1 MKTFNAARTP
11 DTEDE
16 IWLVEHPPV
25 FTQAPFTKI
34 GHKYAISTHKGS
46 LKSQTTLF
54 RLPLLHSALGN
65 PASRRFIA
73 HQSIHQRIKLGNQ
86 IRLNMRA
93 QQAQC
98 AIHATRFHF
107 FGTQRIASVD

>member
-1 MKTFNAARTP
+1 MHSPTGYKQLAHKQKADIFQSAFCFTMCNAVTIFPSRFVLIYPALSRLSC
-11 DTEDE
+11 
-16 IWLVEHPPV
+16 WMGWV
-25 FTQAPFTKI
+25 FL
-34 GHKYAISTHKGS
+34 KGFQ
-46 LKSQTTLF
+46 LR
-54 RLPLLHSALGN
+54 RL
-65 PASRRFIA
+65 A
-73 HQSIHQRIKLGNQ
+73 HQSIHQRIKLSNQ